1 MIRAAILTISDSSY
15 EGRRE
20 DASGPALHN
29 RAKELGWHASVA
41 EVLPDDRARIA
52 ARLVELTDAGEV
64 DVIVT
69 TGGTGVAARDVTPEA
84 TRDIL
89 EKEIPGMSELM
100 RTEGLKATPLAV
112 LSRGVC
118 GTRGRTLMINVPV
131 SPKGA
136 LESLNA
142 IAHLVPHVV
151 DLLRGKTEHAADST
165 KRGACR

>member
-1 MIRAAILTISDSSY
+1 MRAAILTISDSSY

-20 DASGPALHN
+20 DASGPALGS
-29 RAKELGWHASVA
+29 RAKELGWHPAAA

-118 GTRGRTLMINVPV
+118 GTRGRTLMINVPG